1 MYSLTVAYLERY
13 HEFPSPTKV
22 IDGVHL
28 GKWLGEQRWRGE
40 LGMLTSTQT
49 QRINSL
55 DALYAKLNPSS
66 ISILLDL
73 ARKDEAQVKTK
84 RERPARRRKAL
95 QMSDILFRSTDK
107 ERTPTEV
114 ITERVNVTTAFYNAN
129 GKLPGKANRDVKAGG
144 QVIDYWLYDVRSALK
159 NGTLTED
166 AISIL
171 AAEPWWTLIQARAFG
186 KKVEAPA
193 APAVSKDKPVT
204 ETPAA
209 PEPAAEPEPVRPGD
223 IIADSS
229 GGTTGIYIGD
239 GKMLNDIGDVVA
251 VADPTPASADETADG
266 DVPQDPS
273 IVVDFNGGSS
283 GLTVADGSKVD
294 SLDEAVSASQT
305 DTAGDAAVTKTPS
318 APERRA
324 DGRFRSHSRSKLAEV
339 YRAEHHTEEVTPPQH
354 ITGITVYKVT
364 VAHTVGVDELENAV
378 SRHTSNNGVVVEVSS
393 AAAGTQVL
401 VEAAYFVTDPAKAVR
416 DAQAF
421 GYTAWFK
428 KAGV

>member
-1 MYSLTVAYLERY
+1 MYSITVAYLERY
-13 HEFPSPTKV
+13 REFPGPTKV

-28 GKWLGEQRWRGE
+28 GKWLGEQRWRAE
-40 LGMLTSTQT
+40 LGMLSATQT

-73 ARKDEAQVKTK
+73 ASKDEAQVRTK

-114 ITERVNVTTAFYNAN
+114 ITERVNAATAFYNAN

-193 APAVSKDKPVT
+193 APVAPKETPAA

-209 PEPAAEPEPVRPGD
+209 PEPARPGD
-223 IIADSS
+223 IITNSS
-229 GGTTGIYIGD
+229 GGTAGIYIGD
-239 GKMLNDIGDVVA
+239 GKMINDIGSVVA
-251 VADPTPASADETADG
+251 VSDSTDISADKTVSDEAE
-266 DVPQDPS
+266 QEPS
-273 IVVDFNGGSS
+273 IVADFNGGSS
-283 GLTVADGSKVD
+283 GFTLADGSKVD

-305 DTAGDAAVTKTPS
+305 GTAGDAEVAEAPS
-318 APERRA
+318 VPERRA
-324 DGRFRSHSRSKLAEV
+324 DGRFRSHSRSKLAEA

-354 ITGITVYKVT
+354 IAGVTVYKVT
-364 VAHTVGVDELENAV
+364 VAHTVGVEELENV
-378 SRHTSNNGVVVEVSS
+378 ISRHSSNNGVVVDVSS
-393 AAAGTQVL
+393 SNPDLTQVH
-401 VEAAYFVTDPAKAVR
+401 VEAKYLVINPAKAVR